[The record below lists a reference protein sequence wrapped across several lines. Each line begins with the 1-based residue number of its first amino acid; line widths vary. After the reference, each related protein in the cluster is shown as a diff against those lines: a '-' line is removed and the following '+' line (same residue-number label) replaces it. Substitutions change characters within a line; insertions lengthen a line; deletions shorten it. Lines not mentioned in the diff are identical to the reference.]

1 MLKKLAKI
9 ANRLDSMGL
18 TKEADTIDGLIKR
31 FAQDMSSLSDQVLE
45 EELNYIVPVRMDDW
59 NWVIPLCWSGLSSN
73 NNSPEGMRKA
83 HNDVDTAAGMAA
95 SIIKR
100 RCDKV
105 GCDFKS
111 SCDRFIELGK
121 SSLED
126 YIEHVS
132 DKQAYVDSA
141 NMKWT
146 KCVRAFKKACED
158 MMMDDVLN
166 SESMMKREVEMESE
180 GNPF

>member
-1 MLKKLAKI
+1 MIRELIKI
-9 ANRLDSMGL
+9 ANRLDNMGL
-18 TKEADTIDGLIKR
+18 NREADAIDGLIKR
-31 FAQDMSSLSDQVLE
+31 FAQDMSSLSDQALE

-59 NWVIPLCWSGLSSN
+59 NWVIPVCWSGLSSN

-100 RCDKV
+100 RCDEV

-111 SCDRFIELGK
+111 SCDKFIELGK
-121 SSLED
+121 SSLDD

-132 DKQAYVDSA
+132 DKQSYVDSA

-158 MMMDDVLN
+158 IMMDDVLN